1 MGAAGIEPVEGRLSQ
16 RLCGQPII
24 NNVARG
30 LYVECMVELA
40 LQDRDPGWRLTDTW
54 DGWDLEH
61 GETLARVEVKQ
72 SAVLQTWKAAKASPT
87 FGIPPRNRWWDN
99 VRSDWVKTRPQRL
112 ADVYVFAWHPESD
125 RNRADHREPE
135 QWDFYVVAERDLSQE
150 PLTASISMGP
160 LRRLTSP
167 CGYNALPH
175 KVAGTVAGLPA
186 LKAQTQSENAQ
197 RPGQGCPC
205 PAPCWCVDS

>member
-1 MGAAGIEPVEGRLSQ
+1 MSGPRERVEGRLSE
-16 RLCGQPII
+16 RLWGQPII

-30 LYVECMVELA
+30 LHVECMVELA
-40 LQDRDPGWRLTDTW
+40 LQDHDPGWRLTDAW
-54 DGWDLEH
+54 AGWDLEH

-72 SAVLQTWKAAKASPT
+72 SAALQTWKAAKPSPT
-87 FGIPPRNRWWDN
+87 FGIPPRKWWWDN
-99 VRSDWVKTRPQRL
+99 ARSVSVETRPQRL

-125 RNRADHREPE
+125 GNRADHREPE

-167 CGYNALPH
+167 CGYNALARE
-175 KVAGTVAGLPA
+175 VADTLAGLPA
-186 LKAQTQSENAQ
+186 LKAQTQRGNDQ
-197 RPGQGCPC
+197 RPG
-205 PAPCWCVDS
+205 